1 MINISK
7 TIIAHLQ
14 IALKKAF
21 NLPAN
26 ISCSLKEGKYVSKV
40 AEEFS
45 LKYKAQNVVLLPY
58 YVRPK
63 YGGKHSTPRM

>member
-14 IALKKAF
+14 SALKKAF

-26 ISCSLKEGKYVSKV
+26 ISCTLNEGKYISKV
-40 AEEFS
+40 AEDFS
-45 LKYKAQNVVLLPY
+45 QKYKA
-58 YVRPK
+58 
-63 YGGKHSTPRM
+63 